1 MSHNNHQPVR
11 VVVTGV
17 GAVTS
22 QGGTATALW
31 DAVSNGR
38 VAIRPVQNWPMDG
51 YRTRIAGEVQE
62 TVVPEHDY
70 DRPADHRERVIDFS
84 MKAAE
89 EALEASGVSLDRL
102 PAARWGVVMGTCN
115 AGLLSFE
122 KWYSASMA
130 GQTADPRLF
139 TLSPPQA
146 LAEALSGA
154 FGMKGPVVS
163 IDTACAASA
172 NAIGFAGEL
181 IRNGHADAVL
191 TGGVDAL
198 SDILFA
204 GFNSLES
211 LSPDPAAPYSRTR
224 TGLSLGEGSGMV
236 VLMREDV
243 ARELGAPV
251 LAELVGYG
259 LSADGYHPTAPHP
272 EGKGAAR
279 AIKSALAAA
288 GVDPARVSY
297 VNSHGT
303 GTAKNDP
310 AETRAT
316 RLGLGAAADS
326 VAVSSTK
333 SMIGH
338 LLGAAG
344 AVEAIVT
351 IKALQNQIAPPTA
364 NYVEADPE
372 CDLDYVPNTARPM
385 TMNVAISNNFAFGGA
400 NATIVLARPGV
411 QPSPPP
417 APNFDRVVVTGLA
430 TLSSGGCEVDT
441 VLKAVV
447 SGQDCAPVEDGAR
460 IGRVQLDPSPY
471 LSARDRRRM
480 DRLGI
485 FAVVSSRIALADAGI
500 ELTDANRER
509 VGVIFGT
516 GMGPMESM
524 ENFCRPLLEEG
535 AQAANPAVFPN
546 TVYNAAGGQ
555 VAMLVGATG
564 PASTITAGHAAG
576 TAAICYGYDLVSCG
590 QADAVVCLAADTLTD
605 TVIRGYRENGFL
617 SSAGDGFALAEAGVA
632 IVLER
637 ESVAR
642 KRGAR
647 IYGEV
652 LGFAITSDAQGVGH
666 FDAAGCGLEQS
677 MRTALER
684 VGSSPEAVGAI
695 WSSATG
701 HAAADAAE
709 EAALVRVF
717 GSQRPRTIS
726 PKRLLGEPMGAGGA
740 LSAAIALQAWQQPD
754 GELSSPTGVAI
765 VNSTSFGGTNY
776 SLVLAPYTQA

>member
-1 MSHNNHQPVR
+1 MSQNNQEPVR

-22 QGGTATALW
+22 QGGSADALW
-31 DAVSNGR
+31 EGVRAGR
-38 VAIRPVQNWPMDG
+38 VAIRAVQGIPMDA

-62 TVVPEHDY
+62 EVVPAHDY
-70 DRPADHRERVIDFS
+70 ERPPGHRERTIDFAL
-84 MKAAE
+84 KAAE
-89 EALEASGVSLDRL
+89 EAVAASGVPVEQV
-102 PAARWGVVMGTCN
+102 PADRWGVVLGTCN

-122 KWYSASMA
+122 KWYAEWLKGNS
-130 GQTADPRLF
+130 ADPRLF
-139 TLSPPQA
+139 QLSPPQA
-146 LAEALSGA
+146 LAEAISSA
-154 FGMKGPVVS
+154 FGMQGPVVS

-172 NAIGFAGEL
+172 NAIGYAAEL
-181 IRNGHADAVL
+181 IRNGHADAVV

-243 ARELGAPV
+243 ARDLGAPV
-251 LAELVGYG
+251 MAELRGYG

-279 AIKSALAAA
+279 AIKSALNAA
-288 GVDPARVSY
+288 GIQPTDVAY

-310 AETRAT
+310 AETKAT
-316 RLGLGAAADS
+316 RRGLGDEAANK

-344 AVEAIVT
+344 AVEGIVT
-351 IKALQNQIAPPTA
+351 IKALQEQIAPPTA

-372 CDLDYVPNTARPM
+372 CDLDYVPNTARPL
-385 TMNVAISNNFAFGGA
+385 TMQVAISNNFAFGGA
-400 NATIVLARPGV
+400 NATIVLARPGT
-411 QPSPPP
+411 QPAPPP
-417 APNFDRVVVTGLA
+417 TPDHDRVVVTGIA
-430 TLSSGGCEVDT
+430 TLTSAGTEADKVWEAFSEQRDAVTVEGGV
-441 VLKAVV
+441 
-447 SGQDCAPVEDGAR
+447 R
-460 IGRVQLDPSPY
+460 IGRVEFDPSAY
-471 LSARDRRRM
+471 IDRRDRRRM

-485 FAVVSSRIALADAGI
+485 FAVSATRMALNDAGI
-500 ELTDANRER
+500 ELTDDNRDR

-524 ENFCRPLLEEG
+524 ENFFRPLLEEG
-535 AQAANPAVFPN
+535 AHAANPAVFPN

-564 PASTITAGHAAG
+564 PASTITVGHAAG
-576 TAAICYGYDLVSCG
+576 SSAISYAFDLVHAG
-590 QADAVVCLAADTLTD
+590 RADAVVALAADTLTD
-605 TVIRGYRENGFL
+605 TVIRGYRETGLL
-617 SSAGDGFALAEAGVA
+617 SNGFALAEAGVA
-632 IVLER
+632 LVLER
-637 ESVAR
+637 LSLAR
-642 KRGAR
+642 ARGAR

-652 LGFAITSDAQGVGH
+652 LGWAISSDGQGVGH
-666 FDAAGCGLEQS
+666 FDVEGNGIERAMQ
-677 MRTALER
+677 MALER
-684 VGSSPEAVGAI
+684 AGKGTADVTTI

-701 HAAADAAE
+701 HAASDAAE
-709 EAALVRVF
+709 EAAIKRIF
-717 GSQRPRTIS
+717 GSSQPRVAA
-726 PKRLLGEPMGAGGA
+726 PKKLLGEPIGAGGA
-740 LSAAIALQAWQQPD
+740 LNAALAFKDWQRANGQSRPD
-754 GELSSPTGVAI
+754 GVSL
-765 VNSTSFGGTNY
+765 VNSTSFGGTNLT
-776 SLVLAPYTQA
+776 LVLAPYTS

>member
-1 MSHNNHQPVR
+1 MSQNNQQPVR

-22 QGGTATALW
+22 QGGSATALW
-31 DAVSNGR
+31 EGVKAGR
-38 VAIRPVQNWPMDG
+38 VAIRAVQRIPMDG
-51 YRTRIAGEVQE
+51 YRTQIGGEIRE
-62 TVVPEHDY
+62 EIVPEHDY
-70 DRPADHRERVIDFS
+70 DRPSDHRERVIDFTL
-84 MKAAE
+84 KAAE
-89 EALEASGVSLDRL
+89 EAIASSAVPVDGI
-102 PAARWGVVMGTCN
+102 PAERWGVVIGTCN

-122 KWYSASMA
+122 KWYSAWLK
-130 GQTADPRLF
+130 GNTADPRLF
-139 TLSPPQA
+139 RLSPPQA
-146 LAEALSGA
+146 LAEAVSGA
-154 FGMKGPVVS
+154 FGMHGPVVS

-172 NAIGFAGEL
+172 NAIGYAGEL

-198 SDILFA
+198 SDILFS

-211 LSPDPAAPYSRTR
+211 LSPEPAAPYSRTR

-236 VLMREDV
+236 VLMRDST

-251 LAELVGYG
+251 LAELAGYG

-279 AIKSALAAA
+279 AIQSALKAA
-288 GVDPARVSY
+288 GIDPAQVAY

-310 AETRAT
+310 AETKAT
-316 RLGLGAAADS
+316 RRGLGDEAANK

-344 AVEAIVT
+344 AVEGIVT

-372 CDLDYVPNTARPM
+372 CDLDYVPNTARPLA
-385 TMNVAISNNFAFGGA
+385 MNVAISNNFAFGGA
-400 NATIVLARPGV
+400 NATIVLTRPGV
-411 QPSPPP
+411 QPAPPP
-417 APNFDRVVVTGLA
+417 APKLDRVVVTGIAALTSA
-430 TLSSGGCEVDT
+430 GSDLDKVWEAFV
-441 VLKAVV
+441 A
-447 SGQDCAPVEDGAR
+447 QRDCAPVEDGAR
-460 IGRVQLDPSPY
+460 VGRVDFDPSPY
-471 LSARDRRRM
+471 IDKRDRRRM

-485 FAVVSSRIALADAGI
+485 FAVSASRMALGDAGI
-500 ELTDANRER
+500 ELTDDNRER

-524 ENFCRPLLEEG
+524 ENFFRPLLEEG
-535 AQAANPAVFPN
+535 PQAANPAVFPN

-576 TAAICYGYDLVSCG
+576 SSAIAYGYDLVSCG
-590 QADAVVCLAADTLTD
+590 QADAVVCIAADTLTD

-617 SSAGDGFALAEAGVA
+617 SSAPDGFALAEAGVA
-632 IVLER
+632 LVLER
-637 ESVAR
+637 HSGAR
-642 KRGAR
+642 ARGAR

-652 LGFAITSDAQGVGH
+652 LGFGITSDGQGVGR
-666 FDAAGCGLEQS
+666 FDPTGCGVERAMQV
-677 MRTALER
+677 ALER
-684 VGSSPEAVGAI
+684 AHVSPADVSTI
-695 WSSATG
+695 WASATG
-701 HAAADAAE
+701 HAASDAAE
-709 EAALVRVF
+709 ETAIGRVF
-717 GSQRPRTIS
+717 QSHQPRVVS
-726 PKRLLGEPMGAGGA
+726 PKRQLGEPIGAGGA
-740 LSAAIALQAWQQPD
+740 LNAALALKDWQQADAQSQPA
-754 GELSSPTGVAI
+754 GVALI
-765 VNSTSFGGTNY
+765 NSCSFGGTNF
-776 SLVLAPYTQA
+776 SIVLAPYKTL

>member
-1 MSHNNHQPVR
+1 MSHKNQEPVR

-22 QGGTATALW
+22 QGSSATALW
-31 DAVSNGR
+31 DGVKNGQ
-38 VAIRPVQNWPMDG
+38 VAIRQVQHWPMDG
-51 YRTRIAGEVQE
+51 YRTRIAGEVTE

-70 DRPADHRERVIDFS
+70 ERPADHRERVIDFS

-89 EALEASGVSLDRL
+89 EALAASGVPVDRL
-102 PAARWGVVMGTCN
+102 APGRWGVVIGTCN

-122 KWYSASMA
+122 KWYLASMA
-130 GQTADPRLF
+130 GNSADPRLF

-154 FGMKGPVVS
+154 FDMRGPVVS

-198 SDILFA
+198 SDILIA

-211 LSPDPAAPYSRTR
+211 LSPYPAAPYSRTR

-243 ARELGAPV
+243 ARELGAPI

-279 AIKSALAAA
+279 AIKAALAAA
-288 GVDPARVSY
+288 GVEPSRVSY

-411 QPSPPP
+411 QPTAPP
-417 APNFDRVVVTGLA
+417 APNLDRVVVTGLA
-430 TLSSGGCEVDT
+430 TLSSGGCDVDS

-447 SGQDCAPVEDGAR
+447 GGQDCAPVEDGAR

-485 FAVVSSRIALADAGI
+485 FAVVATRIALADAGI

-509 VGVIFGT
+509 VGVVFGT

-535 AQAANPAVFPN
+535 ASAANPAIFPN

-576 TAAICYGYDLVSCG
+576 SAAICYGYDLVSCG
-590 QADAVVCLAADTLTD
+590 QADAVVCLAADTLTE
-605 TVIRGYRENGFL
+605 TVIRGYRENGYL
-617 SSAGDGFALAEAGVA
+617 SSASDGFALAEAGVA
-632 IVLER
+632 LVLER

-647 IYGEV
+647 VYGEV
-652 LGFAITSDAQGVGH
+652 LGFGITSDAQGVGH
-666 FDAAGCGLEQS
+666 FDPAGCGLEQS

-684 VGSSPEAVGAI
+684 VGSSPDAVTAI

-709 EAALVRVF
+709 QAAIERVF
-717 GSQRPRTIS
+717 GAQHPRTIA

-740 LSAAIALQAWQQPD
+740 LSAAIALQGWQQPN
-754 GELSSPTGVAI
+754 GELSSSPGVVV

-776 SLVLAPYTQA
+776 SLVLAPYSQ